1 MSAARALGS
10 VIAMTLQKPS
20 VCPLDCPD
28 TCSLA
33 VTVADERV
41 IAVRGTKANPITHGA
56 ICTKVATHYPEF
68 VHGANRLRHPLERI
82 GPKGQG
88 RFQRISWERALDL
101 IHEHVAAVVER
112 HGSEAV
118 LPFNYAGPHGM
129 LAGDSMSLRFFHRLG
144 ASLLARNPLCGGIRS
159 TAYAATFG
167 ATPGTPLQQVAL
179 AKLIIVWGNNASV
192 CNLHLMRQINAARR
206 HGARL
211 VVIDPRRTRVAE
223 QAQLHLPVRPGT
235 DVVLAS
241 AIAVELERIGGLDHE
256 FIARHVLGFDAF
268 MGAARAYPPGRAAQI
283 CGVTADEIR
292 TLARWYQQASPAV
305 IAWGNGLE
313 RNQNGG
319 SGLRAIAALPAL
331 AGKFGVAGG
340 GLVGGAGHAFPK
352 TPERLTRP
360 DLAPPDTR
368 TINILDVSRLIL
380 DEDFKPPIR
389 ALFIYN
395 HNPLIV
401 HPEQNR
407 MRRALARED
416 VFTVGI
422 EVAMT
427 DSMAFAD
434 VILPAC
440 THFEHPDL
448 YAAYGQQY
456 LQRAEAVISP
466 VGESL
471 PNTEIFRRLAARFG
485 FDDPALRASDAELMD
500 AALSADDPR
509 MQGYR
514 PSSIPTD
521 RALKMEYGGA
531 EPILCENVWPRT
543 PSGRIELLSETLAAR
558 YGAALPAYRAVVSAY
573 PLALI
578 TPASDRRIT
587 STFGGLAASDA
598 TPVLEM
604 HPEDAARRGLTDGE
618 LARVWNDSGEI
629 LLPLRITTV
638 VRPGVVC
645 SEKGAWLRTSLNGQT
660 VSALAPAHKA
670 DIADGACF
678 NDARVEVARAH

>member
-1 MSAARALGS
+1 M
-10 VIAMTLQKPS
+10 ITQKAS

-33 VTVADERV
+33 VTVSDDRV
-41 IAVRGTKANPITHGA
+41 LAVRGSKVNPITHGA
-56 ICTKVATHYPEF
+56 VCAKVANSYPEF
-68 VHGANRLRHPLERI
+68 VHGPNRLRHPLERI
-82 GPKGQG
+82 GPKGEAKF
-88 RFQRISWERALDL
+88 RRISWEAALEL
-101 IHEHVAAVVER
+101 IHRRVSAVIER
-112 HGSEAV
+112 YGSQAV
-118 LPFNYAGPHGM
+118 LPLNYAGPHGM

-144 ASLLARNPLCGGIRS
+144 ASLLARSPLCGGIRS
-159 TAYAATFG
+159 TAYAGTFG

-179 AKLIIVWGNNASV
+179 ANLIIVWGNNASV

-211 VVIDPRRTRVAE
+211 VVIDPRRIRVAE

-235 DVVLAS
+235 DVVLAW
-241 AIAVELERIGGLDHE
+241 AVAVQLERIDGFDHD
-256 FIARHVLGFDAF
+256 FIERHVLGFDAF
-268 MGAARAYPPGRAAQI
+268 MEAARAYPPERAAGI
-283 CGVTADEIR
+283 CGVDLDAIR
-292 TLARWYQQASPAV
+292 ALARWYKESSPAV

-340 GLVGGAGHAFPK
+340 GLVGGASHAFPK
-352 TPERLTRP
+352 TLDRLTRP
-360 DLAPPDTR
+360 DLAPSGTR

-380 DEDFKPPIR
+380 DQQLNPPIK

-401 HPEQNR
+401 HPDQNR

-416 VFTVGI
+416 VFTAGI

-427 DSMAFAD
+427 DSMSYAD

-448 YAAYGQQY
+448 YPAYGQQY
-456 LQRAEAVISP
+456 LQRAEAVIAP

-485 FDDPALRASDAELMD
+485 FSDPLFAASDAELMD
-500 AALSADDPR
+500 AALSTDDPR
-509 MQGYR
+509 MQR
-514 PSSIPTD
+514 HQPSRIPTD
-521 RALKMEYGGA
+521 RALRMEFGGA
-531 EPILCENVWPRT
+531 EPVLCANVWPRT
-543 PSGRIELLSETLAAR
+543 PSGRIELLSETLGNR
-558 YGAALPAYRAVVSAY
+558 YGAALPSYRSVESGY
-573 PLALI
+573 PLTLI
-578 TPASDRRIT
+578 TPASDKRIT
-587 STFGGLAASDA
+587 STFGGLAASDG

-604 HPEDAARRGLTDGE
+604 HPEDAAQRGLTQGQRV
-618 LARVWNDSGEI
+618 RVWNDSGEVF
-629 LLPLRITTV
+629 LPLHITTV

-645 SEKGAWLRTSLNGQT
+645 SEKGAWLRTSSNGQT
-660 VSALAPAHKA
+660 VSALAPTHKA
-670 DIADGACF
+670 DLAEGACF
-678 NDARVEVARAH
+678 NDARVEVQTG